1 MRVHGND
8 VGRVAPGAYRAAMRT
23 PPVLELRGVSRRWR
37 AGILGA
43 AQEVLAIDNCT
54 VTLRAGEVLA
64 VTGAAGSGKS
74 TFLLLASGR
83 VPPSEGTVRWCGVS
97 DPAVARPQLLGARP
111 WEYTFLTVRQAVA
124 FHADVLALQD
134 AALPAPTRYL
144 PLMRDVGLRGKS
156 RVRLGALHALDKLRV
171 VIAQGLLA
179 RPALL
184 LLDEPFAFCGPAE
197 RAEGMALL
205 RGLADRGLAIA
216 IAGRDGDACGGQGTA
231 DCVVRLAGGGMADVP
246 PAHRTVLELMVP
258 SPEDAVAR
266 LLPQL
271 PSLAQRGRRLRVPLR
286 GTSAEAVLALCRDVG
301 VQVRGS
307 RVAEEPSGRGAAVS
321 HDAPGAEG
329 ASETL
334 PPPEPLR

>member
-1 MRVHGND
+1 
-8 VGRVAPGAYRAAMRT
+8 MRT

-43 AQEVLAIDNCT
+43 AEEILAVDRCSIT
-54 VTLRAGEVLA
+54 IRAGEILA
-64 VTGAAGSGKS
+64 VTGIAGSGKS
-74 TFLLLASGR
+74 TLLLLASGR
-83 VPPSEGTVRWCGVS
+83 VPPSEGEVRWCGSS
-97 DPAVARPQLLGARP
+97 DPAAARPQLLGARP
-111 WEYTFLTVRQAVA
+111 WEYAFLTVRQALA

-134 AALPAPTRYL
+134 AALPAPTRYI
-144 PLMRDVGLRGKS
+144 PLMREVGLRGMS

-179 RPALL
+179 HPSLL

-205 RGLADRGLAIA
+205 RALADRGLAVA

-231 DCVVRLAGGGMADVP
+231 DRIVRLEGGRMADA
-246 PAHRTVLELMVP
+246 PAPRRTVLELMVP

-266 LLPQL
+266 LLPRL

-286 GTSAEAVLALCRDVG
+286 GTSAEEVLALCRDAG

-307 RVAEEPSGRGAAVS
+307 RVAEVPVMRDDGDSPR
-321 HDAPGAEG
+321 
-329 ASETL
+329 TLL
-334 PPPEPLR
+334 PPHEPFR